1 MVYLYIFFGP
11 GVVIGI
17 SVVIGLGVVIG
28 ISVVI
33 GLAVVIGINVAIGL
47 AVFCSSSCCYCYFVL
62 KLMTNLNFLNGKKV
76 SVGIDYN

>member
-33 GLAVVIGINVAIGL
+33 GLAV
-47 AVFCSSSCCYCYFVL
+47 FCSSSCCYCCFVL
-62 KLMTNLNFLNGKKV
+62 
-76 SVGIDYN
+76 